1 MRRRHTAARPSNEH
15 GSGRA
20 GHGHDVIPGSDQR
33 RLLIALGIIASFM
46 AAEVIVGVL
55 AGSLALLSDA
65 GHMLTD
71 AGALGLG
78 IVSIRLAAQP
88 PAGGFTYGLKRAEI
102 LSSLA
107 NGVTL
112 VVIAGFII
120 VNAIFR
126 LINPPSVE
134 GGPIVVVALVGIAV
148 NLIAVWQLNRA
159 NRESLN
165 IQGSLLH
172 IVTDLY
178 AFIGTAIAGGIIL
191 WTGFRRADA
200 VASLFVVGLMV
211 WASQRLI
218 RRAMRA
224 LLEAAPIAIDP
235 DSVGSA
241 LAAHPHVASVHDLHI
256 WEITSGFPAL
266 SAHVLVH
273 PRDDCHAIRIEL
285 EALLRDRFGIEHTT
299 LQVDHDTSSAAV
311 TLRRLSDR

>member
-1 MRRRHTAARPSNEH
+1 MSSERRGAEPAT
-15 GSGRA
+15 
-20 GHGHDVIPGSDQR
+20 DQG
-33 RLLIALGIIASFM
+33 RLLIALGLIGSFM

-88 PAGGFTYGLKRAEI
+88 AAGGFTYGLKRAEI
-102 LSSLA
+102 LSGLA

-120 VNAIFR
+120 VNAVLR
-126 LINPPSVE
+126 LISPPGVD
-134 GGPIVVVALVGIAV
+134 GGPILIVAMVGIAV
-148 NLIAVWQLNRA
+148 NWIATWQLNMA

-165 IQGSLLH
+165 IQGSFLH

-178 AFIGTAIAGGIIL
+178 AFIGTAIAGGIVL
-191 WTGFRRADA
+191 LTGFRRADA
-200 VASLFVVGLMV
+200 IASLFVVGLMV

-224 LLEAAPIAIDP
+224 LLEAAPAGINP
-235 DSVGSA
+235 DSVGSI

-273 PRDDCHAIRIEL
+273 PKDDCHAIRIEL
-285 EALLRDRFGIEHTT
+285 EAVLRDRFAIEHTT

-311 TLRRLSDR
+311 TLRRLSGR